1 LTVSNFSAFY
11 ALFVTDGATA
21 TLAGCKFIGNS
32 VHDSVLFVFAFG
44 TYVTVVRLKRC
55 TFTGNAAGNLLTSR
69 YQDAYIYVDEAT
81 LKVIKSSDSTA
92 DSKTEPLS
100 AAPADRPGLT
110 ALSDWYLFAR
120 QVCSSSACL
129 LHTSGQAIGMQPC
142 MHAQVSLSGWK
153 HLLQLTCAADHFCDH
168 FCGLRCRAMLGF
180 AN

>member
-1 LTVSNFSAFY
+1 
-11 ALFVTDGATA
+11 LFVIDGATA

-32 VHDSVLFVFAFG
+32 VHDSVLFVFASG
-44 TYVTVVRLKRC
+44 TEVTVVRVERC
-55 TFTGNAAGNLLTSR
+55 TFTGNEAEDLLSSK
-69 YQDAYIYVDEAT
+69 QDVYVDEAT
-81 LKVIKSSDSTA
+81 LNVIKSSDISPET
-92 DSKTEPLS
+92 KTEPLS